1 MCYMHES
8 GYWAD
13 IRKSLE
19 SSEKAFVKKSDN
31 IYSAAER

>member
-1 MCYMHES
+1 MHQC

-19 SSEKAFVKKSDN
+19 SSEELFIKNSDN
-31 IYSAAER
+31 IYSAAVR